1 MAPTSMGRAEA
12 ASLLGVAP
20 DADPRQVRRAFRLWV
35 AVAHPDRGGCADG
48 LDRLREARDVLL
60 RTEAPPPRA
69 TSEPESCSPAARTA
83 WRDVLARRG
92 RRERVLEAAAVVA
105 AIAVA
110 AVPGFPAAQAAAS
123 AILAAVAAWTIA
135 RLRLAP
141 VADSGQRV
149 IVAMGAWVGVVIAQ
163 LAVSTAAGASL
174 LPVLPLLA
182 VPFVAT
188 VSLVLLPGG
197 GLALR
202 R

>member
-1 MAPTSMGRAEA
+1 MAQTSMGRAEA
-12 ASLLGVAP
+12 ASLLGVPA

-60 RTEAPPPRA
+60 RAEAAPPDDHV
-69 TSEPESCSPAARTA
+69 ESGSSRPAARTA

-92 RRERVLEAAAVVA
+92 PRERALEATAVVA
-105 AIAVA
+105 AVAVA

-123 AILAAVAAWTIA
+123 AVLAAIAAWTIA

-149 IVAMGAWVGVVIAQ
+149 IVATAAWLAVVIAQ
-163 LAVSTAAGASL
+163 LAVSTVAGASL

-182 VPFVAT
+182 VPLVAT
-188 VSLVLLPGG
+188 VSLVLMPRG

>member
-60 RTEAPPPRA
+60 RTEPPPPRA
-69 TSEPESCSPAARTA
+69 TSEPESCRPAARTA

-149 IVAMGAWVGVVIAQ
+149 IVATGAWAGVVIAQ

>member
-1 MAPTSMGRAEA
+1 MASTSMGRAEA
-12 ASLLGVAP
+12 ASVLGVP
-20 DADPRQVRRAFRLWV
+20 RDADPRQVRRAFRLWV

-60 RTEAPPPRA
+60 RAESAPPHDD
-69 TSEPESCSPAARTA
+69 TEPDSCRPAARTA
-83 WRDVLARRG
+83 WRHVLARRG
-92 RRERVLEAAAVVA
+92 PRDRALEALAVVA

-110 AVPGFPAAQAAAS
+110 AVPGLPGAQAAAS

-135 RLRLAP
+135 RLRMTPA
-141 VADSGQRV
+141 ADSGQRV
-149 IVAMGAWVGVVIAQ
+149 IVATGAWVAVVVAQ
-163 LAVSTAAGASL
+163 LAVSSAAGASL

-197 GLALR
+197 GLALKR
-202 R
+202 

>member
-1 MAPTSMGRAEA
+1 MGRAEA
-12 ASLLGVAP
+12 ASLLGVPA

-60 RTEAPPPRA
+60 RAESAPPNDDYGSDR
-69 TSEPESCSPAARTA
+69 CRCGARTP

-92 RRERVLEAAAVVA
+92 PRERALEAVAVVA

-110 AVPGFPAAQAAAS
+110 AVPGFPAAQAAAA

-141 VADSGQRV
+141 LADSGQRV
-149 IVAMGAWVGVVIAQ
+149 IVATMAWVAVVIAQ
-163 LAVSTAAGASL
+163 LAVSAAVGASL

-182 VPFVAT
+182 VPLVGT
-188 VSLVLLPGG
+188 VSLVLMPRG